1 MGSPGFLRKKPCSM
15 VIEQR
20 GKSQYQMDETLVY
33 MGQEV
38 TFLAPSTAC
47 RYLGVWGTPTG
58 DMSNTKER
66 IFKRTDR
73 RCELVAVACADTVT
87 MLLTIRS
94 PCSMTCRYRDHSP
107 LGDQGRLSPSSAETH
122 TRFRTIRSP
131 YPKDG
136 YMAVGSFLFL

>member
-33 MGQEV
+33 MEQEV

-47 RYLGVWGTPTG
+47 RYLGVWATPTG

-66 IFKRTDR
+66 IFKRTEEARDLLR
-73 RCELVAVACADTVT
+73 HHPLTPEREM
-87 MLLTIRS
+87 MLFI
-94 PCSMTCRYRDHSP
+94 
-107 LGDQGRLSPSSAETH
+107 G
-122 TRFRTIRSP
+122 TRFSNLYTTVHP
-131 YPKDG
+131 P
-136 YMAVGSFLFL
+136 A